1 MTVGYNIRLSSKA
14 KHLMALHDILQC
26 LTPHG
31 HQFKS
36 KQGQLSEQK
45 SFVPNSVLLA
55 NVKCFKILNL
65 VLKGCD
71 YIMKNTTPLAL
82 NLHNQ

>member
-1 MTVGYNIRLSSKA
+1 
-14 KHLMALHDILQC
+14 MALHDILQC

-45 SFVPNSVLLA
+45 LFVPNSVLLA

-71 YIMKNTTPLAL
+71 YIMKNTTPLAP